1 MPRKTSRRHQ
11 QGEESSLR
19 ILEATLSIAA
29 ERGYDGTS
37 IALVTE
43 ATGLPPSSIYWHFK
57 NKDELLAATLEFS
70 YRRWRATAPTWEDR
84 IDPGDPA
91 QEVRDR
97 LRRASRAIAESP
109 EFWRLGLMLGLERRT
124 KEPAAR
130 RRYLEVR
137 AETHAAISD
146 WWAQVL
152 PLKGSGPQRDAADR
166 LAHFHLAVMDG
177 LFIGMRAGR
186 DWDLERLVDLFAQGM
201 YAQAQV
207 WLEGAA

>member
-1 MPRKTSRRHQ
+1 MPRKTARRHQ
-11 QGEESSLR
+11 QGEESTQR

-57 NKDELLAATLEFS
+57 NKDELLAATLEYS
-70 YRRWRATAPTWEDR
+70 YRRWRAATPTWEER
-84 IDPGDPA
+84 IDVTDPA
-91 QEVRDR
+91 EDVRVR
-97 LRRASRAIAESP
+97 LQRASRAIAESP

-137 AETHAAISD
+137 SETRAAIRS

-152 PLKGSGPQRDAADR
+152 PEGGPAAQPDAADR

-177 LFIGMRAGR
+177 LFIGVRTDRG
-186 DWDLERLVDLFAQGM
+186 WDPSRLVDLCAQGL
-201 YAQAQV
+201 YAQAQRWV
-207 WLEGAA
+207 EEVA